1 MFRRVILVI
10 ALALA
15 AVVLL
20 AACEKSAVP
29 AQSSLV
35 TPTSAAQ
42 QTLSS
47 VDAIKTQT
55 AVGTATA
62 LYLTM
67 QPGASSVTGVAPTV
81 TQIGGA
87 TVAPLTTPMPTVVTP
102 LAPTPTPGKPA
113 TYKLQEGEFL
123 YCLAR
128 RFDVNPTDLLQL
140 NGLSDTAVLQPG
152 MELKIPQTGSF
163 PGERAL
169 IPHPSTYTV
178 KLNDSVYRIACAFGD
193 VDPIYLAA
201 FNGLTAPYVLE
212 VGKLLNVP

>member
-1 MFRRVILVI
+1 MSRRVILVV

-29 AQSSLV
+29 AQSTLV
-35 TPTSAAQ
+35 SPTSGPQ
-42 QTLSS
+42 STLSS

-67 QPGASSVTGVAPTV
+67 QPGASLVTGTAPTV
-81 TQIGGA
+81 TTIGGS
-87 TVAPLTTPMPTVVTP
+87 TVAPVTTPIPTVVTP
-102 LAPTPTPGKPA
+102 SAPTPTPGKPA

-140 NGLSDTAVLQPG
+140 NGLSDTQVLQPG

-169 IPHPSTYTV
+169 IPHPTTYTV
-178 KLNDSVYRIACAFGD
+178 KLGETIYKVACAFGD

-201 FNGLTAPYVLE
+201 YNGLLAPYTLE
-212 VGKLLNVP
+212 VGKVLNIP